1 MINLHRRFRWIALA
15 ALTLVLWAAAP
26 NAAEAEVSINLRP
39 HLCVSSQADQRT
51 ARQEPSLSSC
61 DRTSTPKKNRWVWAR
76 LDDPRRLDPLPARW
90 HLMLPH
96 RQLDAVAVLITFRD
110 GTVERITRLDGALS
124 VDWSPRGHASFVS
137 SRPGSDVAALAIG
150 YKSKNTNP
158 LKYVKAVPKPAFE
171 KLEADFR
178 LVVGLFL
185 GAVGSALIYNLFI
198 GAGFRY
204 PFQRVYIV
212 WGSLALLNGVLA
224 AGILNEIWPALAGPV
239 GILANKFVLA
249 LLFASGTLFLLELI
263 EEGILPRPLVRL
275 GRITAVTVGAVGPL
289 AVIESWLSVSFVG
302 QLNASLTGL
311 NIAVIAAVA
320 LVAARRGSR
329 AVCFYLAGWSPILV
343 FGLFLVAY
351 EAGAIAHSQALE
363 IGGMLAVAFESVVLS
378 LAIADR
384 FRHIQHA
391 RNLLERAQQMAE
403 ADRVALQYVANTD
416 QLTGL
421 NNRRAFDATLA
432 AAKRGEI
439 TRLALILI
447 DIDHFKT
454 VNDRLGH
461 EAGDEL
467 LRQVAQQLR
476 GSVRANDIVARLG
489 GDEFAILLKDGD
501 AKHADQIMKE
511 LLAAQRHVANEVTF
525 SIGAALLPDDDAD
538 PAQLYRNADLAL
550 YEAKREG
557 RARSQRYS
565 QVLHS
570 RDRTRLSAG

>member
-1 MINLHRRFRWIALA
+1 
-15 ALTLVLWAAAP
+15 
-26 NAAEAEVSINLRP
+26 
-39 HLCVSSQADQRT
+39 
-51 ARQEPSLSSC
+51 
-61 DRTSTPKKNRWVWAR
+61 
-76 LDDPRRLDPLPARW
+76 
-90 HLMLPH
+90 
-96 RQLDAVAVLITFRD
+96 
-110 GTVERITRLDGALS
+110 
-124 VDWSPRGHASFVS
+124 
-137 SRPGSDVAALAIG
+137 
-150 YKSKNTNP
+150 
-158 LKYVKAVPKPAFE
+158 
-171 KLEADFR
+171 
-178 LVVGLFL
+178 
-185 GAVGSALIYNLFI
+185 
-198 GAGFRY
+198 
-204 PFQRVYIV
+204 
-212 WGSLALLNGVLA
+212 
-224 AGILNEIWPALAGPV
+224 
-239 GILANKFVLA
+239 
-249 LLFASGTLFLLELI
+249 
-263 EEGILPRPLVRL
+263 
-275 GRITAVTVGAVGPL
+275 
-289 AVIESWLSVSFVG
+289 
-302 QLNASLTGL
+302 
-311 NIAVIAAVA
+311 
-320 LVAARRGSR
+320 
-329 AVCFYLAGWSPILV
+329 
-343 FGLFLVAY
+343 
-351 EAGAIAHSQALE
+351 
-363 IGGMLAVAFESVVLS
+363 
-378 LAIADR
+378 
-384 FRHIQHA
+384 
-391 RNLLERAQQMAE
+391 LLERAQQIAE

-447 DIDHFKT
+447 DIDHFKA